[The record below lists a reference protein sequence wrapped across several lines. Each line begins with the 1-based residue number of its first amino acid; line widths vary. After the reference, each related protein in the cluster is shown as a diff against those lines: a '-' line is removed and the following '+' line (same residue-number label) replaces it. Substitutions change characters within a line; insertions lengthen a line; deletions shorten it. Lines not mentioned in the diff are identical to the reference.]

1 MVALFTIQHLSV
13 GVISALFS
21 RAGAFEKVH
30 KDDVSS
36 LLQRLVVFPLLMMS
50 ERKLEMD
57 DLEMEIRKSELLAER
72 FDAIV

>member
-57 DLEMEIRKSELLAER
+57 DLEMEIRAACRE
-72 FDAIV
+72 V

>member
-1 MVALFTIQHLSV
+1 LSV
-13 GVISALFS
+13 GGGSASSSQEESRAS

-36 LLQRLVVFPLLMMS
+36 LLQRLVVFPLLIMS
-50 ERKLEMD
+50 ERKLEMT
-57 DLEMEIRKSELLAER
+57 IWRWKSELLAER